1 MNHTLGGYFNKVVSF
16 WLIKETEKVL
26 DFIIKQR
33 NIIQCMFESELWGLT
48 NCITDILVR
57 ICTVRDI

>member
-1 MNHTLGGYFNKVVSF
+1 MVSF